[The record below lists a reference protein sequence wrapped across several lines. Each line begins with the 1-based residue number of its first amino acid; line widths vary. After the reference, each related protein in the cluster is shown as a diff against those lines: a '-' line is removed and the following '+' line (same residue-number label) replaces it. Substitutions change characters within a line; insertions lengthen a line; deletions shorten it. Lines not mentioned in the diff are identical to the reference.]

1 MPEVTPPSN
10 HGAATPEVTPPAD
23 HGTETPEVM
32 PPAENEA
39 ETPNVP
45 LSSEVAVLTRSG
57 GLMGLNEV
65 LTVEADGDLMLDHE
79 GQVKTG
85 QADESVVQALRDTFI
100 SPEWKALA
108 PKYGRQ
114 FPDAFAYTIE
124 AGGKTVTTYDGAEN
138 PEPLAAVLRQLLDL
152 LQAAESGAG
161 ES

>member
-1 MPEVTPPSN
+1 MPEVLPPTDN
-10 HGAATPEVTPPAD
+10 
-23 HGTETPEVM
+23 GTETSEAM
-32 PPAENEA
+32 PPAEHEA
-39 ETPNVP
+39 GTPEVP
-45 LSSEVAVLTRSG
+45 LSPEVAVLTRSG

-65 LTVEADGDLMLDHE
+65 LTVEADGGLVLDRE

-85 QADESVVQALRDTFI
+85 QADESVVQALRDTFN

-114 FPDAFAYTIE
+114 FPDAFAYTVE

-138 PEPLAAVLRQLLDL
+138 PEPLAAVLDQLLAL
-152 LQAAESGAG
+152 LQSAGSGAG